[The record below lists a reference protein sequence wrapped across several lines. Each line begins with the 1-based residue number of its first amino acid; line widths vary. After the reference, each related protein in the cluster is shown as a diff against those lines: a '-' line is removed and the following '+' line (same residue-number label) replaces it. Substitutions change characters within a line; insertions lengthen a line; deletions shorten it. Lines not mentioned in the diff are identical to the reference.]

1 MGKRNAQRKNAAL
14 LDSDEDNSSVS
25 SSSTV
30 QSDRL
35 SVLGTE
41 EVQLD
46 RDSLLE
52 QALDALFEKRGST
65 REKALAAIIE
75 AFNASLQHQFVENK
89 FATLLHRCLNC
100 IKKGPSKE
108 VALASHAIG
117 LLALTVG
124 FGDNAHEILED
135 SVPSIIQALK
145 SGSESAKIALLECL
159 AVVTFVGGNDPAE
172 TERSMQIMWQL
183 VHPKLGSNV
192 VAVKPSP
199 AMIAA
204 VVSAWAFL
212 LTTMNGWTLNSKD
225 WQESISYFSSL
236 LDKDDRSVRMASG
249 EALAL
254 IFEMGSLEKFA
265 TENKDSTDGV
275 GGNKSQEGYSHVQGL
290 KGKILDQVRSLSAE
304 AGGKGSTK
312 KDLNSQRNLFKDV
325 LVFLEV

>member
-192 VAVKPSP
+192 
-199 AMIAA
+199 
-204 VVSAWAFL
+204 
-212 LTTMNGWTLNSKD
+212 G
-225 WQESISYFSSL
+225 
-236 LDKDDRSVRMASG
+236 
-249 EALAL
+249 
-254 IFEMGSLEKFA
+254 
-265 TENKDSTDGV
+265 
-275 GGNKSQEGYSHVQGL
+275 
-290 KGKILDQVRSLSAE
+290 DQVFVS
-304 AGGKGSTK
+304 
-312 KDLNSQRNLFKDV
+312 NLWFC
-325 LVFLEV
+325 